1 MADQLVDAPPVT
13 HAEPTVR
20 VAWLQQEI
28 DQLRSRFAELES
40 QLAAVP
46 AMRVEIE
53 ELVDINDE
61 LVQLND
67 DLERRQRDYDELVAV
82 ASRYTV
88 VVGSSRLSR

>member
-1 MADQLVDAPPVT
+1 
-13 HAEPTVR
+13 
-20 VAWLQQEI
+20 
-28 DQLRSRFAELES
+28 
-40 QLAAVP
+40 
-46 AMRVEIE
+46 MRVEIE

-88 VVGSSRLSR
+88 VVGSSSWRLTRPLRRIGEVLRRLIR